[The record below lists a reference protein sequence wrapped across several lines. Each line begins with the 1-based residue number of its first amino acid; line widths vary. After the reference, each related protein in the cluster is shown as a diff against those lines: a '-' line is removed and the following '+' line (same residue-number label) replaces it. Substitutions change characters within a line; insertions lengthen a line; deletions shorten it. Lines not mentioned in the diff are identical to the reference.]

1 MTIVKTETIQAQATT
16 LGGCCQS
23 DNMSTDCGSSMEDLD
38 ESVKLTASTE
48 IIDKTSDNDKYH
60 FPKRD
65 PVDVEFKDLR
75 FTASRFSLKK
85 LKCGKCFKF
94 KLYSGHI
101 QDTNNNHRPA

>member
-1 MTIVKTETIQAQATT
+1 MTIVKTDAIQAQATT

-23 DNMSTDCGSSMEDLD
+23 DNISTDCGSSMEDLD
-38 ESVKLTASTE
+38 ESVKLNSPNNVNNN
-48 IIDKTSDNDKYH
+48 SDDSDKYH

-85 LKCGKCFKF
+85 LKCGKFA
-94 KLYSGHI
+94 L
-101 QDTNNNHRPA
+101 N

>member
-1 MTIVKTETIQAQATT
+1 MTIVKTDAIQAQATT

-38 ESVKLTASTE
+38 ESVKLNSSVGPNE
-48 IIDKTSDNDKYH
+48 SVNGKISDNDKYH

-65 PVDVEFKDLR
+65 PIDVEFKDLR

-85 LKCGKCFKF
+85 LKCGKCLNIYLILIIYK
-94 KLYSGHI
+94 
-101 QDTNNNHRPA
+101 TRR